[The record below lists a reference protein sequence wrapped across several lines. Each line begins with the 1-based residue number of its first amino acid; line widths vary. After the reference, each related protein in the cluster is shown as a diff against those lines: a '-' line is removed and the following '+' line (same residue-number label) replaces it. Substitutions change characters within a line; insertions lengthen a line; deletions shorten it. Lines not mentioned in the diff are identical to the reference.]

1 MTEAPVIV
9 IKYGGSAMINAALKQ
24 AVVEDLVQLA
34 AGGRRIALVH
44 GGGPEIDLMLRTAG
58 IAKKVVNGLRYTDA
72 QTMEIVQMVLCGK
85 LNKEL
90 CALIIRQG
98 GSAIGLSG
106 IDGALLR
113 ARRVTRDA
121 HGQPVDLGLVGEI
134 TSVNTALLNALLR
147 LQPDAQASA
156 DTGSAP
162 YIPVISPAA
171 FAEGEKDSISL
182 NVNADTAAAKIAGAL
197 HASSLILMTDVPG
210 IMRDVNNEQ
219 SIIHNTDLSELAA
232 LEHSGILSGGMIPK
246 VDCCRLAITA
256 GVGEVRI
263 VDGRQPHA
271 LRKVIAEN
279 AKLGTAVMPQ
289 NQNVQ

>member
-1 MTEAPVIV
+1 
-9 IKYGGSAMINAALKQ
+9 
-24 AVVEDLVQLA
+24 
-34 AGGRRIALVH
+34 
-44 GGGPEIDLMLRTAG
+44 
-58 IAKKVVNGLRYTDA
+58 
-72 QTMEIVQMVLCGK
+72 MEIVQMVLCGK

-90 CALIIRQG
+90 CALIMRQG
-98 GSAIGLSG
+98 GNAIGLSG

-134 TSVNTALLNALLR
+134 TSVNTALLDALLR

-162 YIPVISPAA
+162 YIPVISPVA

-182 NVNADTAAAKIAGAL
+182 NVNADIAAAKVAGAL
-197 HASSLILMTDVPG
+197 RASSLVLMTDVPG

-219 SIIHNTDLSELAA
+219 SIIHDTDLAGLDA
-232 LEHSGILSGGMIPK
+232 LRRSGVLSGGMIPK
-246 VDCCRLAITA
+246 TDCCRLALTE

-279 AKLGTAVMPQ
+279 ALLGTAVRES
-289 NQNVQ
+289 